1 MRIDVITLLARHQ
14 VNDFDTWMSLYQSQ
28 RSELAALGVTREAA
42 LRATADGNDVIVV
55 HEFETLETA
64 EAFIAMANQPD
75 MQEML
80 KASGVVGP
88 VTLELFTN
96 L

>member
-1 MRIDVITLLARHQ
+1 M
-14 VNDFDTWMSLYQSQ
+14 
-28 RSELAALGVTREAA
+28 
-42 LRATADGNDVIVV
+42 IVV

-64 EAFIAMANQPD
+64 EAFMAMANQPD